1 MSCRHVLAENAET
14 TSFTQKRICHWY
26 IMLGVMPLETP
37 IIWRNSIR
45 SFQAGTSI
53 LNAEQFDR
61 LKSLQKCLLAMH
73 TLSAV
78 DVPCASLALNVSLPH
93 SLVLRQGDFLLSST
107 CWPLV
112 APCTP
117 LPGAA
122 RPSLD
127 IDDTHP
133 LIGSS
138 IRTLESKQIACVVR
152 RTQKSQR
159 KHKAVSIRV
168 SIRFLRILT

>member
-93 SLVLRQGDFLLSST
+93 SLVLRQGGLPAQFNLLAT
-107 CWPLV
+107 CCPLYSFTRGCPAV
-112 APCTP
+112 A
-117 LPGAA
+117 GH
-122 RPSLD
+122 RW
-127 IDDTHP
+127 HP
-133 LIGSS
+133 P
-138 IRTLESKQIACVVR
+138 VD
-152 RTQKSQR
+152 
-159 KHKAVSIRV
+159 
-168 SIRFLRILT
+168 RFFNSNLRIQTDRMRRKENSKIPTEA